1 MKTVGMK
8 TVGQKIKDYLKE
20 HDITQ
25 TELAIDTKM
34 SLPKLNLAL
43 SGKRKLQLEEFEI
56 ICGVLGVNADTFL
69 TPRLPERGNYAKEAA
84 SAVLGRGQLIRGV

>member
-1 MKTVGMK
+1 MK

-25 TELAIDTKM
+25 TELAIDTKI

-69 TPRLPERGNYAKEAA
+69 TPRLPERGELCK
-84 SAVLGRGQLIRGV
+84 RGQLIRGRCKSCRNAGCKDG

>member
-1 MKTVGMK
+1 MK

-56 ICGVLGVNADTFL
+56 ICGVLGVNVDKFL
-69 TPRLPERGNYAKEAA
+69 APRLPERKSNANHKNANHKNV
-84 SAVLGRGQLIRGV
+84 S